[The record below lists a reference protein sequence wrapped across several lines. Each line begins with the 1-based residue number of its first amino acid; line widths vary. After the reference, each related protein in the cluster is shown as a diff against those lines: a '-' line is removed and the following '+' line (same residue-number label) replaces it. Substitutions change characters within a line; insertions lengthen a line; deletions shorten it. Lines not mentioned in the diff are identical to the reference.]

1 MAWAVPEFEPQEVNA
16 AGKALARIAFPVETP
31 DGLDALAV
39 LNNWRSSHAYPL
51 NTFQITLR
59 NRARRIEG
67 NVIIAQREKRL
78 DSIHRKLVAKSSMRM
93 TQMQDIAGCRA
104 VFSKLADVYKLVE
117 LYNTRQFGH
126 KFRNAKDYIANPKP
140 DGYRSYHLVYEYVGS
155 GPGVPYTGLRVE
167 IQVRTQTQHAWATAV
182 EAVGIFTRQA
192 LKSNQGDVGWLR
204 FFSLMG
210 TAIASIERTPC
221 VPNTPLT
228 KDELLAELQ
237 PLAEKL
243 TARNM
248 LRAYNTTLNT
258 LGSAK
263 DAKYFI
269 VELDPDLNSV
279 TVRQFK
285 KKESAEANR
294 QYTELESQIP
304 DGSRRQV
311 VLVSVAD
318 INALKRAYP
327 NYFLDTAL
335 FSRLVD
341 RVLRGDFPELLTDE
355 PASLTTS
362 GKTSNAV
369 QGKFSWPVAKQRMP
383 RTGKHRAEL
392 QNESDNDLL
401 LAFGRTDGEP
411 GDPEA
416 DALLAE
422 IRRRLLDV

>member
-16 AGKALARIAFPVETP
+16 AGKALGRMAFPVGTLE
-31 DGLDALAV
+31 GLEALAV
-39 LNNWRSSHAYPL
+39 INNWRSSHAYPL

-59 NRARRIEG
+59 NRARRIER

-104 VFSKLADVYKLVE
+104 VFTKLSDVYKLVDI
-117 LYNTRQFGH
+117 YKSRQFDH
-126 KFRNAKDYIANPKP
+126 KFRNDKDYIANPKP

-167 IQVRTQTQHAWATAV
+167 VQVRTQTQHAWATAV

-192 LKSNQGDVGWLR
+192 LKSNQGDVDWLR

-210 TAIASIERTPC
+210 TAIAAIERTAC
-221 VPNTPLT
+221 VPNTPTT
-228 KDELLAELQ
+228 KAELVAELRA
-237 PLAEKL
+237 LADHL
-243 TARNM
+243 TARDM

-258 LGSAK
+258 LGAAK

-269 VELDPDLNSV
+269 VELDPDLNNV
-279 TVRQFK
+279 TVRRFK
-285 KKESAEANR
+285 AKESAEANR

-304 DGSRRQV
+304 EESRRQV
-311 VLVSVAD
+311 VLVSVTD

-341 RVLRGDFPELLTDE
+341 RVLKGDFP
-355 PASLTTS
+355 
-362 GKTSNAV
+362 
-369 QGKFSWPVAKQRMP
+369 
-383 RTGKHRAEL
+383 
-392 QNESDNDLL
+392 
-401 LAFGRTDGEP
+401 
-411 GDPEA
+411 DPLPPETKV
-416 DALLAE
+416 E
-422 IRRRLLDV
+422 GG